1 MYDTIILQIE
11 NAYPNENILVHRDT
25 IIEIS
30 AVNME
35 EKVGNG
41 IYQVNFSFETY
52 NDNREYVWH
61 VNIQTNEIFPIN
73 DIAKKMMNIVE
84 FYD

>member
-11 NAYPNENILVHRDT
+11 NAYPNENILGHRDT

-30 AVNME
+30 ALNME

-52 NDNREYVWH
+52 DDNRDYVWQ

-73 DIAKKMMNIVE
+73 DGAKKMTNIVE